1 MPRRAAILK
10 TDRCQEAGD
19 LKLWIKLSRKGNAKA
34 VSYTQSIHIVD
45 DTMKGAP
52 KTRTVKMKKLLIVD
66 DEVEIANSIQY
77 VMNQEGFSTLL
88 AHDGHKAIQLVE
100 AEKPDLIILDLMMPG
115 LDGYEVCRRV
125 RANDRK
131 TPILMLTARTSE
143 IDTVVGLE
151 LGANDYISKP
161 VRIRELVARVKAH
174 LRESPVA
181 TPSQPKGIRLG
192 NLAIDMDSRTVQ
204 VGNQQIDLTFKEFE
218 LLAAMAKHPNRVFT
232 RDQLFAQVWG
242 SDFLGESRTVDVHI
256 RYLREKLEENPSQPK
271 HILTVRGVG
280 YRLVWD

>member
-1 MPRRAAILK
+1 
-10 TDRCQEAGD
+10 
-19 LKLWIKLSRKGNAKA
+19 
-34 VSYTQSIHIVD
+34 
-45 DTMKGAP
+45 
-52 KTRTVKMKKLLIVD
+52 MKKILIVD
-66 DEVEIANSIQY
+66 DEVDIANSIQY
-77 VMNQEGFSTLL
+77 VLNQEGFGTLL
-88 AHDGHKAIQLVE
+88 AHDGIKAIQVVE
-100 AEKPDLIILDLMMPG
+100 TDKPDLIILDLMMPG

-125 RANDRK
+125 RASDRK

-151 LGANDYISKP
+151 LGANDYIAKP
-161 VRIRELVARVKAH
+161 VRLRELVARVKAH
-174 LRESPVA
+174 LREAPGVAPV
-181 TPSQPKGIRLG
+181 SKGLRLG
-192 NLAIDMDSRTVQ
+192 ALFIDMDSRTVS
-204 VGNQQIDLTFKEFE
+204 VNNAQIELTFKEFE

-280 YRLVWD
+280 YRLVWE

>member
-1 MPRRAAILK
+1 
-10 TDRCQEAGD
+10 
-19 LKLWIKLSRKGNAKA
+19 
-34 VSYTQSIHIVD
+34 
-45 DTMKGAP
+45 
-52 KTRTVKMKKLLIVD
+52 MKKLLIVD
-66 DEVEIANSIQY
+66 DEVDIANSIQY
-77 VMNQEGFSTLL
+77 VLNQEGFSTMM
-88 AHDGHKAIQLVE
+88 AHDGVKAMALIE

-125 RANDRK
+125 RASDRK

-161 VRIRELVARVKAH
+161 VRLRELVARVKAH
-174 LRESPVA
+174 LRE
-181 TPSQPKGIRLG
+181 TPGVPQAQARGIKLG
-192 NLAIDMDSRTVQ
+192 NLAIDMDSRTVT

>member
-1 MPRRAAILK
+1 M
-10 TDRCQEAGD
+10 
-19 LKLWIKLSRKGNAKA
+19 KA
-34 VSYTQSIHIVD
+34 RV
-45 DTMKGAP
+45 GAFGWL
-52 KTRTVKMKKLLIVD
+52 MKKLLIVD
-66 DEVEIANSIQY
+66 DEPDIAASIQY
-77 VMNQEGFSTLL
+77 VLTQEGFLTLL
-88 AHDGHKAIQLVE
+88 AHDGLKAIQLVE

-125 RANDRK
+125 RSADRK
-131 TPILMLTARTSE
+131 IPILMLTARTSE

-151 LGANDYISKP
+151 LGANDYIAKP
-161 VRIRELVARVKAH
+161 VRLRELVARVKAH
-174 LRESPVA
+174 LRESPTAAVA
-181 TPSQPKGIRLG
+181 TNGIRLG
-192 NLAIDMDSRTVQ
+192 NLAIDMESRTVT
-204 VGNQQIDLTFKEFE
+204 VNNQPIELTFKEFE
-218 LLAAMAKHPNRVFT
+218 LLAALAKHPNRVFT

>member
-1 MPRRAAILK
+1 
-10 TDRCQEAGD
+10 
-19 LKLWIKLSRKGNAKA
+19 
-34 VSYTQSIHIVD
+34 
-45 DTMKGAP
+45 
-52 KTRTVKMKKLLIVD
+52 MKKILIVD
-66 DEVEIANSIQY
+66 DEVDIANSIQY
-77 VMNQEGFSTLL
+77 VLNQEGFGTLL
-88 AHDGHKAIQLVE
+88 AHDGIKAIQVAE
-100 AEKPDLIILDLMMPG
+100 SEKPDLIILDLMMPG

-125 RANDRK
+125 RSQDRK

-151 LGANDYISKP
+151 LGANDYIAKP
-161 VRIRELVARVKAH
+161 VRLRELVARVKAH
-174 LRESPVA
+174 LREAPGA
-181 TPSQPKGIRLG
+181 APAAPKGLRLG
-192 NLAIDMDSRTVQ
+192 ALFIDMDSRTVS
-204 VGNQQIDLTFKEFE
+204 VANQQIDLTFKEFE

>member
-1 MPRRAAILK
+1 
-10 TDRCQEAGD
+10 
-19 LKLWIKLSRKGNAKA
+19 
-34 VSYTQSIHIVD
+34 
-45 DTMKGAP
+45 
-52 KTRTVKMKKLLIVD
+52 MKKLLIVD
-66 DEVEIANSIQY
+66 DEVDIANSIQY
-77 VMNQEGFSTLL
+77 VLNQEGFSTMM
-88 AHDGHKAIQLVE
+88 AHDGVKAMALIE

-125 RANDRK
+125 RASDRK

-161 VRIRELVARVKAH
+161 VRLRELVARVKAH
-174 LRESPVA
+174 LRE
-181 TPSQPKGIRLG
+181 TPGVPQTQTRGIKLG
-192 NLAIDMDSRTVQ
+192 NLAIDMDSRTVT

>member
-1 MPRRAAILK
+1 MK
-10 TDRCQEAGD
+10 AG
-19 LKLWIKLSRKGNAKA
+19 LFSPA
-34 VSYTQSIHIVD
+34 VI
-45 DTMKGAP
+45 
-52 KTRTVKMKKLLIVD
+52 MKKLLIVD
-66 DEVEIANSIQY
+66 DEVDIANSIQY
-77 VMNQEGFSTLL
+77 VLNQEGFSTLM
-88 AHDGHKAIQLVE
+88 AHDGVKAMALIE

-125 RANDRK
+125 RASDRK

-161 VRIRELVARVKAH
+161 VRLRELVARVKAH
-174 LRESPVA
+174 LREAPGVPQTQA
-181 TPSQPKGIRLG
+181 RGLRLG
-192 NLAIDMDSRTVQ
+192 NLSIDMDSRTVT

>member
-1 MPRRAAILK
+1 
-10 TDRCQEAGD
+10 
-19 LKLWIKLSRKGNAKA
+19 
-34 VSYTQSIHIVD
+34 
-45 DTMKGAP
+45 
-52 KTRTVKMKKLLIVD
+52 MKKLLIVD
-66 DEVEIANSIQY
+66 DEVDIANSIQY
-77 VMNQEGFSTLL
+77 VLNQEGFSTLL
-88 AHDGHKAIQLVE
+88 AHDGLKAMQLIE
-100 AEKPDLIILDLMMPG
+100 NEKPDLIILDLMMPG

-125 RANDRK
+125 RAGDKK

-161 VRIRELVARVKAH
+161 VRLRELVARVKAH
-174 LRESPVA
+174 LRETPGVQ
-181 TPSQPKGIRLG
+181 TPSRGIRLG
-192 NLAIDMDSRTVQ
+192 TLQIDTDSRTVT
-204 VGNQQIDLTFKEFE
+204 VNNQQVDLTFKEFE
-218 LLAAMAKHPNRVFT
+218 LLLAMAKQPNRVFS

-256 RYLREKLEENPSQPK
+256 RYLREKLESNPSQPK

>member
-1 MPRRAAILK
+1 
-10 TDRCQEAGD
+10 
-19 LKLWIKLSRKGNAKA
+19 
-34 VSYTQSIHIVD
+34 
-45 DTMKGAP
+45 MKGAR

-77 VMNQEGFSTLL
+77 VMNQEGFATML
-88 AHDGHKAIQLVE
+88 AHDGNKAIQLVE

-125 RANDRK
+125 RASDRK

-181 TPSQPKGIRLG
+181 APSQPKGIRLG